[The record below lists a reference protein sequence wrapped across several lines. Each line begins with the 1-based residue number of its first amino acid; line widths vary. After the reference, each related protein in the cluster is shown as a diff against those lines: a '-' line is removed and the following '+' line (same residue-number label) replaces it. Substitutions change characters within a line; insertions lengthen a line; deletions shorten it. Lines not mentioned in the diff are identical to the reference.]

1 LAGQYPQ
8 QQIPGITILG
18 VRPDST
24 KTGKPIFK
32 IQTSDGQERS
42 TFDSQAANAAQAMV
56 GQTGTLI
63 ISVNGQWQNYESF
76 QPGGVAA
83 PAQGFGAP
91 PAQTFGAPVPQQ
103 QFTPAPGFTDGKE
116 ARIIRGNALN
126 AAAATIGPFVA
137 SGFFVTE
144 DGHVQTEDIA
154 GITVKIAK
162 LYVKYLTD
170 EGAAQAQTAEAP
182 VFPPGVT
189 PDMVAA
195 WLQTQGAPVVVGA
208 PVAAAQDASAEAAD
222 PPSEEG
228 KLY

>member
-1 LAGQYPQ
+1 MAGQYPQ

-24 KTGKPIFK
+24 RTGKPIFK

-42 TFDSQAANAAQAMV
+42 TFDPQAANAAQAMV

-63 ISVNGQWQNYESF
+63 ISINGQYQNYEGF

-83 PAQGFGAP
+83 PATFGAP
-91 PAQTFGAPVPQQ
+91 APQTFGAPAPQQ
-103 QFTPAPGFTDGKE
+103 QFTPAAGFTDGKE

-195 WLQTQGAPVVVGA
+195 WLQSQGAPVVVGA
-208 PVAAAQDASAEAAD
+208 AAAQDASAEAAD